1 MTGAVVHATALAD
14 YVRDHMVERGITN
27 PTRLAAKAGLA
38 HETVRRIFAGVGH
51 PSETTI
57 EKLAAAIG
65 GSIPQMRLLAGRPAG
80 ELEPFVLPPEAN
92 QLGAREREVVR
103 SMVQALL
110 DASDR
115 RTDIR
120 SDPSVSGP
128 THSAPRLVGRLRD
141 PDGPT

>member
-1 MTGAVVHATALAD
+1 MHATSLAD
-14 YVRDHMVERGITN
+14 YVRDHMVERGIPN
-27 PTRLAAKAGLA
+27 PTRLAASAGLA
-38 HETVRRIFAGVGH
+38 HETVRRIFAGVGQ

-115 RTDIR
+115 RADIR
-120 SDPSVSGP
+120 PDPSASGP
-128 THSAPRLVGRLRD
+128 TRSAPRLVGRLRD
-141 PDGPT
+141 TDGPT